1 MSQVKQATISFKAVE
16 SLADILRM
24 IPNRSE
30 FIREAIL
37 SALDNVCPLCRGT
50 GILNPQQKS
59 HWEQFA
65 TDHPMAECRQCNE
78 WYPVCTHQVAST
90 PHKDEESR

>member
-1 MSQVKQATISFKAVE
+1 MSEVKQATISFKAEE
-16 SLADILRM
+16 SLVDILRM

-50 GILNPQQKS
+50 GILNPKQKS

-65 TDHPMAECRQCNE
+65 ADHPMAECHKCNE
-78 WYPVCTHQVAST
+78 WYPVCSHQASAT
-90 PHKDEESR
+90 PHEEEE

>member
-1 MSQVKQATISFKAVE
+1 MSEAKQATISFKAEE

-30 FIREAIL
+30 FIRGAIL

-65 TDHPMAECRQCNE
+65 TDHPMAECRKCNE
-78 WYPVCTHQVAST
+78 WYPVCTHQAATT
-90 PHKDEESR
+90 PHEDDEAR